1 MNDDLRKQPS
11 TTFKD
16 GTEAAAQLRCEVA
29 AASGHASELESVL
42 AGDARC
48 LIEPLP
54 LPVPRMRDGEVVGMA
69 VKKESED
76 LARALQA
83 AVNTLTDNGDLGRRF
98 AGGQVGWRK
107 P

>member
-11 TTFKD
+11 TTFED
-16 GTEAAAQLRCEVA
+16 GTEAAAAQLRCEVA

-54 LPVPRMRDGEVVGMA
+54 VPRMRDGEVVGMA

-83 AVNTLTDNGDLGRRF
+83 AVNTPTDNGDLGRRF
-98 AGGQVGWRK
+98 AAGKVGWRK